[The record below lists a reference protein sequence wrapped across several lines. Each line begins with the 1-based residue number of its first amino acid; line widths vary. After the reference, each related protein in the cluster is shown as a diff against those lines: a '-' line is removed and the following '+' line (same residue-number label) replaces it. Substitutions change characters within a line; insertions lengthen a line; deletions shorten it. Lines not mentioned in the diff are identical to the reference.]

1 MDNGIEGWFRYDH
14 GIESVG
20 SGDIRDNAKTEG
32 CTGFWEVFADLI
44 SFGLGAYDGAD
55 GVGGLEQEGEYV

>member
-1 MDNGIEGWFRYDH
+1 MNNGIERRLRLDH

-32 CTGFWEVFADLI
+32 LPSFWEVFADLI
-44 SFGLGAYDGAD
+44 GFGLGAYDGAD
-55 GVGGLEQEGEYV
+55 GVGGFEQEGEDV

>member
-14 GIESVG
+14 RIESVG

-32 CTGFWEVFADLI
+32 LPSFWKVFADLI
-44 SFGLGAYDGAD
+44 SFGLGADDGAD
-55 GVGGLEQEGEYV
+55 GVGGFEQEGEDV

>member
-20 SGDIRDNAKTEG
+20 SGDIWDNAKTEG
-32 CTGFWEVFADLI
+32 FPSFWKVFADLI
-44 SFGLGAYDGAD
+44 GFGLGAYDGAD
-55 GVGGLEQEGEYV
+55 GVGGFEEEGEDV